1 MQVVLFEY
9 RFQLTQCLMLIPLVT
24 ALNPPKASYVLTYQ
38 DREDDVNRS
47 RNEDLISSTLLIFH
61 HTLVSQH
68 HLLTNS
74 GRHAS
79 LDHEWLEGCFVR
91 FCKEVDKKDNRA
103 SNVFKQSQLRGYI
116 VYVYSIFVDDA
127 FLHEFVLSVLLH
139 NEGSPTNAFNWS
151 RRKLTIR
158 GQLQFKLARKRE
170 FSWPYHSFCMK
181 KTFVEFEH

>member
-9 RFQLTQCLMLIPLVT
+9 RFQVTQCLMLIPLVT

-79 LDHEWLEGCFVR
+79 LDHE
-91 FCKEVDKKDNRA
+91 
-103 SNVFKQSQLRGYI
+103 
-116 VYVYSIFVDDA
+116 
-127 FLHEFVLSVLLH
+127 
-139 NEGSPTNAFNWS
+139 
-151 RRKLTIR
+151 
-158 GQLQFKLARKRE
+158 
-170 FSWPYHSFCMK
+170 
-181 KTFVEFEH
+181 